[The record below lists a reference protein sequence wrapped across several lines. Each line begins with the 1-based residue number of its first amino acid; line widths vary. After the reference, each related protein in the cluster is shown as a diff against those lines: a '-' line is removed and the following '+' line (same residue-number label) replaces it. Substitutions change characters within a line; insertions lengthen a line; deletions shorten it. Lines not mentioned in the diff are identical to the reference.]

1 VNPEVRVPL
10 ARSAPSPRATSTIL
24 GDWLA
29 AQQPLNAAELFRR
42 LVDSGLVD
50 FPFPAAGETTER
62 WKCFEVLGSHDL
74 SLARLT
80 EGHADA
86 LAILHEAG
94 LESPDGQAR
103 LGVWAAGPLGGVSAA
118 RTAKGW
124 CLSGVRRW
132 CSGAAVLTH
141 ALVTAAVGDCPM
153 LFLVPLD
160 RAGVRPLAGVW
171 QAVGM
176 AESGTDD
183 VEFCDVELSSDSLV
197 GGPNFYLQRE
207 GFWLG
212 AVGVAAVWLG
222 GASGIARALG
232 SPTRETSPHRLAHL
246 GAIWSRLTWLER
258 GLVDLADQVDHA
270 SLRGRELELL
280 ARSFRVE
287 VEAGA
292 SEVLA
297 RTGRATGAE
306 PLGHD
311 RAHARLVADLPV
323 YLRQSHAE
331 SDLEALGRLV
341 TERGTRDGD

>member
-1 VNPEVRVPL
+1 MTAEVRVKPL
-10 ARSAPSPRATSTIL
+10 LPGPPPHVTSRTL
-24 GDWLA
+24 SDWLGA
-29 AQQPLNAAELFRR
+29 RPQLNADELFRR
-42 LVDSGLVD
+42 LVDEGLTD
-50 FPFPAAGETTER
+50 LPFPAAGETLER
-62 WKCFEVLGSHDL
+62 WRCFQVLGSHDL
-74 SLARLT
+74 SLARLM

-86 LAILHEAG
+86 LAILHEGRHEAPG
-94 LESPDGQAR
+94 GQTR
-103 LGVWAAGPLGGVSAA
+103 LGVWAAGPLGGVSA
-118 RTAKGW
+118 RSTANGW

-132 CSGAAVLTH
+132 CSGAAALTH
-141 ALVTAAVGDCPM
+141 ALVTAAVGESPM

-160 RAGVRPLAGVW
+160 RPGVRPIVGVW
-171 QAVGM
+171 QAIGM

-183 VEFCDVELSSDSLV
+183 VEFCDVELGSDALI

-212 AVGVAAVWLG
+212 AIGVAAVWLG
-222 GASGIARALG
+222 GAQGVARALDQRAG
-232 SPTRETSPHRLAHL
+232 EVSPHWLAHL

-258 GLVDLADQVDHA
+258 GLVGLADQVDRVG
-270 SLRGRELELL
+270 LRGRELELL
-280 ARSFRVE
+280 ARSFRIE

-297 RTGRATGAE
+297 RTGRATGAG

-331 SDLEALGRLV
+331 SDFEALARLV
-341 TERGTRDGD
+341 TGGGAGGGD

>member
-1 VNPEVRVPL
+1 MNAHIPIQLPQ
-10 ARSAPSPRATSTIL
+10 SAPSPQLTSESL

-29 AQQPLNAAELFRR
+29 AQQPLNAGELFRR
-42 LVDSGLVD
+42 LVDSGLAD
-50 FPFPAAGETTER
+50 LPFPGAGETAER
-62 WKCFEVLGSHDL
+62 WKCLQVLGGHDL

-86 LAILHEAG
+86 LAVLHEAG
-94 LESPDGQAR
+94 LEPPGGQAR
-103 LGVWAAGPLGGVSAA
+103 LGVWAAGPLEGVTAA
-118 RTAKGW
+118 RTRNGW
-124 CLSGVRRW
+124 RLCGLRRW
-132 CSGAAVLTH
+132 CSGASILTH
-141 ALVTAAVGDCPM
+141 SLVTAAHGDCPM

-160 RAGVRPLAGVW
+160 RPGVRPVSGIW

-183 VEFCDVELSSDSLV
+183 VEFRDVELEVDALV
-197 GGPNFYLQRE
+197 GGPNFYLERR

-212 AVGVAAVWLG
+212 AIGVAAVWLG
-222 GASGIARALG
+222 GAQGVARVLCSPARELG
-232 SPTRETSPHRLAHL
+232 PHSFAHL
-246 GAIWSRLTWLER
+246 GAVWSRLTWLDR
-258 GLVDLADQVDHA
+258 GLVALADQVDRGLA
-270 SLRGRELELL
+270 GRELELL
-280 ARSFRVE
+280 ARSFRAE

-292 SEVLA
+292 TEVLERA
-297 RTGRATGAE
+297 GRATGAG

-341 TERGTRDGD
+341 SDQWASDGD

>member
-1 VNPEVRVPL
+1 VNPDLRLHLP
-10 ARSAPSPRATSTIL
+10 RSAPSPWVTSTTL
-24 GDWLA
+24 EDWLK
-29 AQQPLNAAELFRR
+29 AQQPLNAGDLFRR
-42 LVDSGLVD
+42 LVDGGLGEL
-50 FPFPAAGETTER
+50 PFPGGGETLER
-62 WKCFEVLGSHDL
+62 WRCFEVLGSHDL

-94 LESPDGQAR
+94 AESPGGRAR
-103 LGVWAAGPLGGVSAA
+103 LGVWAAGPLDGVTAR

-141 ALVTAAVGDCPM
+141 ALVTAAVDGLPM

-160 RAGVRPLAGVW
+160 RPGVRPLAGVW

-183 VEFCDVELSSDSLV
+183 VEFRGVQLGSDGLV

-222 GASGIARALG
+222 GAQGVARALE
-232 SPTRETSPHRLAHL
+232 SVTRETSAHRLAHL
-246 GAIWSRLTWLER
+246 GAVWSRLTWLER
-258 GLVDLADQVDHA
+258 GLADLADRVDQA
-270 SLRGRELELL
+270 GLRGRELELL

-287 VEAGA
+287 VETGA

-341 TERGTRDGD
+341 IERTRNGD

>member
-1 VNPEVRVPL
+1 VNPDVPVRLP
-10 ARSAPSPRATSTIL
+10 RSSPSRRATRTTL
-24 GDWLA
+24 EVWLK
-29 AQQPLNAAELFRR
+29 AQQPLNAGELFRR
-42 LVDSGLVD
+42 LVDGGLAEL
-50 FPFPAAGETTER
+50 PLPGGGETLER
-62 WKCFEVLGSHDL
+62 WRCLEVLGSHDL

-86 LAILHEAG
+86 LAILDEAG
-94 LESPDGQAR
+94 TESPGGRAR
-103 LGVWAAGPLGGVSAA
+103 LGVWAAGPLDGVSAA

-160 RAGVRPLAGVW
+160 RPGVRPLAGVW

-183 VEFCDVELSSDSLV
+183 VEFRDVQLGSESLV

-222 GASGIARALG
+222 GAQGVARALE
-232 SPTRETSPHRLAHL
+232 SSTRETSPHRLAHL
-246 GAIWSRLTWLER
+246 GAIWARLTWLER
-258 GLVDLADQVDHA
+258 GLADVADRVDQAG
-270 SLRGRELELL
+270 LRGRELELL
-280 ARSFRVE
+280 ARSFRIE

-341 TERGTRDGD
+341 IESGTRDGD

>member
-1 VNPEVRVPL
+1 MNYNVGASPP
-10 ARSAPSPRATSTIL
+10 RSAPPPRAPSTSL
-24 GDWLA
+24 GAWLA
-29 AQQPLNAAELFRR
+29 ARHPLNAGELFRR
-42 LVDSGLVD
+42 LVDDGLVD
-50 FPFPAAGETTER
+50 LPFPGAGETSER
-62 WKCFEVLGSHDL
+62 WKCLEVLGSADL
-74 SLARLT
+74 SLARLA

-94 LESPDGQAR
+94 LESPGGQAR
-103 LGVWAAGPLGGVSAA
+103 LGVWAAGPLDGVAA
-118 RTAKGW
+118 TWTSRGW

-160 RAGVRPLAGVW
+160 RPGVRPLAGVW

-183 VEFCDVELSSDSLV
+183 VEFRDVELGSDGLV

-222 GASGIARALG
+222 GAQGVARELI
-232 SPTRETSPHRLAHL
+232 SPTREVGLHGLAHL

-258 GLVDLADQVDHA
+258 GLVGLADQVD
-270 SLRGRELELL
+270 SGGLRGSELELL
-280 ARSFRVE
+280 ARSFRIE

-341 TERGTRDGD
+341 IEQRARRGA